1 MDINATL
8 IGQGITFFIF
18 ILITMKFVWPPII
31 AAMEER
37 KQRIADGLAA
47 GEQGQKDLEDARE
60 KSELII
66 DGARDQAREI
76 LNKAQIRANEVVD
89 QAKSTASSEGDRLV
103 AEARARIEQ
112 ESLRARTGLRDEVA
126 VLAAAGAGKLLERE
140 VDAGAHAK
148 LFDELIEQ
156 L

>member
-18 ILITMKFVWPPII
+18 ILVTMKFVWPPIM

-47 GEQGQKDLEDARE
+47 GEQGKKDLEEARE
-60 KSELII
+60 KSDII
-66 DGARDQAREI
+66 VDEARDQARDI
-76 LNKAQIRANEVVD
+76 LDKAQMRANEIVD
-89 QAKSTASSEGDRLV
+89 EAKSTASSEGDRLV
-103 AEARARIEQ
+103 ADAHSRIEQ
-112 ESLRARTGLRDEVA
+112 ESLKARTSLRDEVA

-140 VDAGAHAK
+140 VDAGAHAR

>member
-18 ILITMKFVWPPII
+18 ILITMKFVWPPIM

-47 GEQGQKDLEDARE
+47 GEQGQKDLEEARE

-66 DGARDQAREI
+66 DGAREHARVI
-76 LNKAQIRANEVVD
+76 LDKAQMRADEVVE

-112 ESLRARTGLRDEVA
+112 ESLKARTSLRNEVA

-140 VDAGAHAK
+140 VDAGSHAK

>member
-8 IGQGITFFIF
+8 FGQAITFLIF
-18 ILITMKFVWPPII
+18 ILVTMKYVWPPIM

-47 GEQGQKDLEDARE
+47 AEQGQKDLEGARE

-66 DGARDQAREI
+66 EQTREQAREI
-76 LNKAQIRANEVVD
+76 LDKAQMRANEIVGE
-89 QAKSTASSEGDRLV
+89 AKSTASTEGDRLV
-103 AEARARIEQ
+103 AEARSRIEQ
-112 ESLRARTGLRDEVA
+112 ESNRARSDLRNEVA

-148 LFDELIEQ
+148 LFDELVDQ